1 MCFPDAHQFKA
12 AFEEA
17 QKINA
22 ATKVV
27 VSSSEPADASGEAGP
42 TKADAKQETDDANL
56 ETGPTDAP
64 AKGAGVAPEAATKTD
79 EAVAEEKDA

>member
-22 ATKVV
+22 TTKVAV
-27 VSSSEPADASGEAGP
+27 PSSEPADASGEAEP
-42 TKADAKQETDDANL
+42 TEADVKQETDEANL
-56 ETGPTDAP
+56 EAGPTDAP
-64 AKGAGVAPEAATKTD
+64 AKGAPEAATKTG

>member
-22 ATKVV
+22 VTKGAAPE
-27 VSSSEPADASGEAGP
+27 SAGASGEAGP
-42 TKADAKQETDDANL
+42 TKADAKQETDEANA
-56 ETGPTDAP
+56 EAAPTTDAP
-64 AKGAGVAPEAATKTD
+64 AKEKDVAPEAAAKND
-79 EAVAEEKDA
+79 EAVAEEKTDA